1 MLAEVGDASAGA
13 TALFVGSVRDH
24 SEKGRV
30 FEIHYESYREM
41 AEKAIAEIE
50 SEIMKRWHV
59 KKVLIV
65 HRIGTLGVGEASVA
79 VAVSAEHRKEAFDAC
94 RYGIDTVKARVPIW
108 KKEVLENGA
117 AWAEGVL
124 PEGD

>member
-1 MLAEVGDASAGA
+1 
-13 TALFVGSVRDH
+13 
-24 SEKGRV
+24 
-30 FEIHYESYREM
+30 
-41 AEKAIAEIE
+41 
-50 SEIMKRWHV
+50 
-59 KKVLIV
+59 V